1 MTDTE
6 ANSAG
11 AINPLATYKY
21 PGYQAWMGVP
31 VAISIGVPRW
41 MPGIDKIKA
50 LAPYGVKDIP
60 DDDDFRVAYAERLDA
75 HEDEI
80 QRELL
85 RLSRKWPG
93 QRLVLLCWEDLTKP
107 GVEMCHRTE
116 AAVWLRARGLN
127 IAEIDLSDAP
137 ERTPT
142 PRHSSAKPTTPEQD
156 QPTLF

>member
-1 MTDTE
+1 MSDDL
-6 ANSAG
+6 
-11 AINPLATYKY
+11 INELATYKY
-21 PGYQAWMGVP
+21 PGFSTWMGVP

-80 QRELL
+80 KAELV
-85 RLSRKWPG
+85 RLSKKWPG

-107 GVEMCHRTE
+107 DVEMCHRTE
-116 AAVWLRARGLN
+116 AAKWLRARGL
-127 IAEIDLSDAP
+127 AVEEIDKNDAP
-137 ERTPT
+137 PPPPKTL
-142 PRHSSAKPTTPEQD
+142 SSGRLAAPAAPPEPD
-156 QPTLF
+156 APTLF